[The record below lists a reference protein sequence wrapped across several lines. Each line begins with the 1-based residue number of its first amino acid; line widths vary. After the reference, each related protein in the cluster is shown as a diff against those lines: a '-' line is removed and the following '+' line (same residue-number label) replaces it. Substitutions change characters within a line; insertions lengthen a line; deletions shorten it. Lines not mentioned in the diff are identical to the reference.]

1 MSVVGFAIAGLV
13 VKKFGRK
20 WTLTGG
26 LGITILAYAVWLIL
40 SFAIQPSGNFP
51 FYIYIIFAFKGFGMA
66 LVHVNSFPMVVELCS
81 AKKIGLFT
89 GYYYASS
96 MLAQTITPCTLG
108 LLLLTPNFDFG
119 LLPLYALVC
128 VIISFVLFLFVKNV
142 RLNKTKDEV
151 KVGIEALGG
160 DD

>member
-1 MSVVGFAIAGLV
+1 
-13 VKKFGRK
+13 
-20 WTLTGG
+20 
-26 LGITILAYAVWLIL
+26 
-40 SFAIQPSGNFP
+40 
-51 FYIYIIFAFKGFGMA
+51 
-66 LVHVNSFPMVVELCS
+66 
-81 AKKIGLFT
+81 
-89 GYYYASS
+89 

-108 LLLLTPNFDFG
+108 LLLLNPKFDFG

>member
-1 MSVVGFAIAGLV
+1 
-13 VKKFGRK
+13 
-20 WTLTGG
+20 
-26 LGITILAYAVWLIL
+26 
-40 SFAIQPSGNFP
+40 
-51 FYIYIIFAFKGFGMA
+51 MA

-108 LLLLTPNFDFG
+108 LLLLNPKFDFG

-128 VIISFVLFLFVKNV
+128 VIISLFLFVKNV